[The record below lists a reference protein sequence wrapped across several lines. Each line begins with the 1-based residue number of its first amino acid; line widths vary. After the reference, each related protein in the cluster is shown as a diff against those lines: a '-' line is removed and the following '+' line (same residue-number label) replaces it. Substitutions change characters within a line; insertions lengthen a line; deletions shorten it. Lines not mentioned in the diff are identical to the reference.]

1 MTGFKDISQW
11 AEGDWIAVIAL
22 GVFIL
27 FLIGGGLIAAKK
39 EPEALGHP
47 KGLYMLF
54 FAEMWE
60 RFSFYGMRGLLILY
74 LTSHWLFADDKSNL
88 IYGAYLSLVYIT
100 PVLGGYLAD
109 RWLGQRRAVL
119 FGGILLMIG
128 HSLMAVEGLQGVT
141 DAAVKQADPAINV
154 FWAALAFIIVGSG
167 FLKANIS
174 VMVGQ
179 LYPRTDIR
187 RDPAY
192 TIFYMG
198 INLGAAIG
206 SILAGYLGITL
217 GWSYGFGLAG
227 IGMLAGLIVFV
238 LGRKSLRGAGEAPRP
253 LAKNTEWT
261 LYAVG
266 LGAVAIIWGLIQY
279 QDVIQLLLVY
289 SGTLLLGYV
298 AIQATF
304 KLPYGSVAAAPQGN
318 LRLMMVGLAIML
330 VQPIATTLGLGIAND
345 SLAAGMPTSAW
356 IMIGGLLLVFAV
368 MAREKYA
375 REDHPRDRIFAI
387 LFLIAL
393 NPVFWGLFE
402 QAGGSFNLYTERY
415 VDRGGVPSP
424 IFQSINPILIL
435 LLAPLFTILWTVLG
449 RRATEPS
456 APAKFGLAL
465 LQVGAGFLV
474 FVWGANAFGVDT
486 ALPDGTVVNLTPV
499 IFVFLLYI
507 LHTTGELC
515 LSPVGLSAMNRLAPA
530 FMASLI
536 MGAWFYMTAVGNFVG
551 GKIGEAMGGHG
562 GEMSRESAL
571 SVYWTIGLWAIAI
584 GVVVLA
590 LSPIVKRWMHLETLE
605 DEELAGRAELAE
617 PAAPGMHP
625 ERETKPGPDASR
637 P

>member
-1 MTGFKDISQW
+1 VEGFKPISQW
-11 AEGDWIAVIAL
+11 VEGDWIAVIAL

-27 FLIGGGLIAAKK
+27 FLIGGGLIAAKR

-74 LTSHWLFADDKSNL
+74 LTQHWLFADDKANL

-109 RWLGQRRAVL
+109 RYLGQRRAVL

-128 HSLMAVEGLQGVT
+128 HSLMAVEGLGGQ
-141 DAAVKQADPAINV
+141 QDPTINV
-154 FWAALAFIIVGSG
+154 FWTALAFIIVGSG

-179 LYPRTDIR
+179 LYPLTDIR

-206 SILAGYLGITL
+206 SILAGYLGVTV
-217 GWSYGFGLAG
+217 GWAYGFGLAG
-227 IGMLAGLIVFV
+227 IGMLAGLTVFV
-238 LGRKSLRGAGEAPRP
+238 LGRRTLRGAGEAPAP
-253 LAKNTEWT
+253 LSKQREWT
-261 LYAVG
+261 LYGVG
-266 LGAVAIIWGLIQY
+266 LASIAVIWALIQY
-279 QDVIQLLLVY
+279 QDVIQTLLII
-289 SGTLLLGYV
+289 SGVALLGYV
-298 AIQATF
+298 LYEAF
-304 KLPYGSVAAAPQGN
+304 KLEPRA
-318 LRLMMVGLAIML
+318 
-330 VQPIATTLGLGIAND
+330 
-345 SLAAGMPTSAW
+345 
-356 IMIGGLLLVFAV
+356 
-368 MAREKYA
+368 
-375 REDHPRDRIFAI
+375 RDRIFAI

-402 QAGGSFNLYTERY
+402 QAGGSINLYTDRY
-415 VDRGGVPSP
+415 VDRSGVPAP

-435 LLAPLFTILWTVLG
+435 LLAPLFTILWTVVA
-449 RRATEPS
+449 RRNIEPS

-474 FVWGANAFGVDT
+474 FVWGANAFGVET
-486 ALPDGTVVNLTPV
+486 RNAEGAIVFMTPV
-499 IFVFLLYI
+499 LFVFLLYL

-515 LSPVGLSAMNRLAPA
+515 LSPVGLSAMNRLAPR

-536 MGAWFYMTAVGNFVG
+536 MGAWFYMTAVGNFVA
-551 GKIGEAMGGHG
+551 GKIGEATGGHG
-562 GEMSRESAL
+562 GEMTQDL
-571 SVYWTIGLWAIAI
+571 TLGVYWTIGWWSIGI
-584 GVVVLA
+584 GVVVLL
-590 LSPIVKRWMHLETLE
+590 LSPFVKRLMHLDTLK
-605 DEELAGRAELAE
+605 DDELAGRAELAE
-617 PAAPGMHP
+617 PAAAGMHP
-625 ERETKPGPDASR
+625 ERETKPLGSTT
-637 P
+637 